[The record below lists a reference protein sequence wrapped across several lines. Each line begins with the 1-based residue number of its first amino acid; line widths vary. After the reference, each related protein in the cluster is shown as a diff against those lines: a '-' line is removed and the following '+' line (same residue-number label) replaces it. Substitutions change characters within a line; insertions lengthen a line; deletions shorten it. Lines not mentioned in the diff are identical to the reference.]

1 MSRDKILKE
10 EIVFKPQY
18 PARVRLSIYLA
29 PFGLLACILFAW
41 LAITTGKFFP
51 DAVIAFIFGI
61 TTLSMPTILFREARF
76 GQAIVVKRYFL
87 PRVTIQYKDVTGWG
101 PRGLRARRGGIPLA
115 NVQNS
120 REFEAILQRLVAQR
134 KIRLER

>member
-29 PFGLLACILFAW
+29 PIGMLACIFFAI
-41 LAITTGKFFP
+41 LAIITGRIFP
-51 DAVIAFIFGI
+51 EAVIAFIFGV
-61 TTLSMPTILFREARF
+61 TTLSMPVVLFREARF
-76 GQAIVVKRYFL
+76 GQDIVVKRYFL
-87 PRVTIQYKDVTGWG
+87 PRLTIHYEDVTGWG
-101 PRGLRARRGGIPLA
+101 PRGLRTRRGGIPMA

-120 REFEAILQRLVAQR
+120 KEFEAIIQRLVAQR
-134 KIRLER
+134 KIKFER